1 MTKKKKNKKLK
12 NKKKLIIALVLIF
25 IGISILITISFF
37 TYKNHKDNL
46 RREKENEILN
56 TIKENYSETIK
67 ITRDSNLYILQ
78 NNKYISIGKVY
89 KNNIIDLEKTEIK
102 TFKDQYFKIL
112 DSEFYVKYTDI
123 TPTNKILENERY
135 KNYVVFNNN
144 LITTDN
150 FKIENNNFTLD
161 INKSMEFQIIM
172 KSDEYYY
179 VIFNNKLSKIKK
191 EYENNILEVN
201 NTDVETSEKISV
213 LNYDKLY
220 NSDTEKCSNER
231 CFSVKNMRE
240 HLNYLKENNYLYI
253 TNDEYNMWLKQYIRL
268 PKNTVLI
275 TINEESD
282 YSKNLQSEYNTII
295 NLNNNDILKLSLNN
309 QVSSLSSKVDSL
321 DSYKINKTTTLD
333 TFKKMMAYEAIIE
346 PKKEVIPT
354 VPKSTDGMAT
364 SIAVLNYH
372 FFYDKT
378 YETCN
383 ESICLEINNF
393 RKQLQYLKDNGFK
406 TLTMEEFRAWMY
418 GEISLPEKS
427 VLLTIDDG
435 ALGTNTH
442 LIKLLEEYDMHATL
456 FLITAWWP
464 KEKYLSN
471 NLEIESHGHD
481 IHNEGWCSGV
491 TRGARGL
498 CISSDELLT
507 DLNKSIEILGTNKA
521 FCFPFYAYNNSAIET
536 VKNAGFK
543 LAFIGG
549 NYKANRKVDKFKVPR
564 YIIYKNTSLQQ
575 FINMV
580 N

>member
-1 MTKKKKNKKLK
+1 MKK
-12 NKKKLIIALVLIF
+12 KKKLILSLVLIF
-25 IGISILITISFF
+25 IGICILATISFF
-37 TYKNHKDNL
+37 AYKNYKDKL
-46 RREKENEILN
+46 RQKKENEILN

-67 ITRDSNLYILQ
+67 ITQDTNLYVLE
-78 NNKYISIGKVY
+78 NNKYKNIGKIY
-89 KNNIIDLEKTEIK
+89 KDNIIDLEETKIK

-112 DSEFYVKYTDI
+112 NSEFYIKYTNI
-123 TPTNKILENERY
+123 TPTTKILEDERY
-135 KNYVVFNNN
+135 KSYVIFNNN
-144 LITTDN
+144 LITKDS

-172 KSDEYYY
+172 KDDEYYY
-179 VIFNNKLSKIKK
+179 VTFNNKLSKIKR
-191 EYENNILEVN
+191 EYESSIVESVN
-201 NTDVETSEKISV
+201 SDIEISDKISV
-213 LNYDKLY
+213 LNYGKLY
-220 NSDTEKCSNER
+220 DTEKCNDER
-231 CFSVKNMRE
+231 CFSVKNIKE

-253 TNDEYNMWLKQYIRL
+253 TIDEYNMWLKQNIRL

-275 TINEESD
+275 TMNEEND
-282 YSKNLQSEYNTII
+282 YSKNLQSEYNTIF
-295 NLNNNDILKLSLNN
+295 NLNNNQNLKLSLNN
-309 QVSSLSSKVDSL
+309 KVSSLSSKADSL

-333 TFKKMMAYEAIIE
+333 TFKKMMSYETIVEA
-346 PKKEVIPT
+346 KKEVIPV
-354 VPKSTDGMAT
+354 VPKSNDGTAT

-383 ESICLEINNF
+383 ESICLEVNNF

-406 TLTMEEFRAWMY
+406 TLTMEEFRSWMY

-464 KEKYLSN
+464 KEKYLSK

-481 IHNEGWCSGV
+481 IHNEGWCTGV
-491 TRGARGL
+491 ERGARGL

-521 FCFPFYAYNNSAIET
+521 FCFPFYAYNKSMIQT

-549 NYKANRKVDKFKVPR
+549 NYKANRNVDKYKIPR
-564 YIIYKNTSLQQ
+564 YVIYKNTSLNQ
-575 FINMV
+575 FINMI